1 MTVETLLAFIIGLGA
16 GMAWERWGTRT
27 GGGDE
32 PVEVVPT
39 QPAADASSLRVEWKD
54 HLDRMEHLYDR
65 IRKRARV
72 AADREEPVPG
82 SDGALSKDQLRDVA
96 RRKGLM

>member
-1 MTVETLLAFIIGLGA
+1 MTVEVLLAFIIGLGA
-16 GMAWERWGTRT
+16 GMAWERWGTRQ
-27 GGGDE
+27 GDE
-32 PVEVVPT
+32 QVQP
-39 QPAADASSLRVEWKD
+39 QPAETDAVSLRVEWKD

-72 AADREEPVPG
+72 PAGADTSPE
-82 SDGALSKDQLRDVA
+82 SGAVVGSKDELRDLA